1 MLIEIIM
8 IIFSGRKFVSDRT
21 AANMNSSGAASA
33 GIKSSALVNEEVG
46 IFFLNSYL
54 YLNSKL

>member
-1 MLIEIIM
+1 M

-33 GIKSSALVNEEVG
+33 GIKSSALVNEEVSVLP
-46 IFFLNSYL
+46 FKFY
-54 YLNSKL
+54 